1 LDFKSDWASRTR
13 VLFGKLSGAG
23 AAVNRLNFEPVTFQL
38 LSGAGA
44 AVNAQEDWPKIW
56 PVFAR

>member
-1 LDFKSDWASRTR
+1 MPEKFPAL
-13 VLFGKLSGAG
+13 LSGAC
-23 AAVNRLNFEPVTFQL
+23 ATVNLHESFVRLPVQ

-56 PVFAR
+56 PVFTR